1 MNRFTI
7 PAVLVLA
14 GLLAGSARAQDKIA
28 WKFKEGDKFYLQ
40 ENTTTKQTIKVLG
53 NAEEKEEVQYN
64 LVSFHIK
71 EKTDDKVVIVQTME
85 ELSTKTERGKQDPLT
100 EKMLEKL
107 KGHQFTIT
115 IDKNGKMTKFEG
127 YESLIKKISNDDPMV
142 EKTLRAIL
150 TADTFKKTAENTF
163 TMLPDKAVKKGDT
176 WNRETQMSM
185 GPIGSFKINAK
196 YTYDGMEK
204 DLAVIQGT
212 STLTYSAPKDDGG
225 LPFKISKGNIDATN
239 AKTRLLFDSNLG
251 RPSSEHTTLAL
262 KGNLTLAIGEMEV
275 EMTLEMEQ
283 RTDSKVSTTRPEK
296 K

>member
-1 MNRFTI
+1 
-7 PAVLVLA
+7 
-14 GLLAGSARAQDKIA
+14 
-28 WKFKEGDKFYLQ
+28 
-40 ENTTTKQTIKVLG
+40 
-53 NAEEKEEVQYN
+53 
-64 LVSFHIK
+64 
-71 EKTDDKVVIVQTME
+71 ME